1 MKKCLHCCLAT
12 PTSREAFG
20 RDVYDPDVEL
30 FHPTHEWQTVK
41 QGEVMKD
48 FVHGP
53 KNHNDTIDSKYYTY
67 FGAKF

>member
-1 MKKCLHCCLAT
+1 MEIRANICVRCLAT

-41 QGEVMKD
+41 QGEVMK
-48 FVHGP
+48 
-53 KNHNDTIDSKYYTY
+53 
-67 FGAKF
+67 